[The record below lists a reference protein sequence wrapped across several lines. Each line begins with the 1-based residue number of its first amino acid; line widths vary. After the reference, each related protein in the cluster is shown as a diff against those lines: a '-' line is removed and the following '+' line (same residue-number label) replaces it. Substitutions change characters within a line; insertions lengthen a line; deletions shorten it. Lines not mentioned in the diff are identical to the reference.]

1 MADTKQAEKGQTK
14 ADQGKAAKK
23 RTIAD
28 ILAEKKPNTRTVD
41 IILDSDLANE
51 ILLKEQE
58 KEQLRSRKGR
68 SLADGIG
75 PIETE
80 LDALYE
86 KAADTAVTF
95 VFEDIGRKVFDALVL
110 EHPPTKAQKEQIA
123 ELGGG
128 ILEYNI
134 ETFPPALI
142 AAAASDPEMDLDDA
156 VEIFDT
162 WSSGDAEIL
171 FTVALLVC
179 KERTSIPLSKNGTD
193 PISDI
198 S

>member
-1 MADTKQAEKGQTK
+1 MADTEQAEKEQAK

-28 ILAEKKPNTRTVD
+28 ILAEKKPNTRTID

-51 ILLKEQE
+51 IQLKEQE
-58 KEQLRSRKGR
+58 KEQLQNRRGR

-75 PIETE
+75 PLDIE

-95 VFEDIGRKVFDALVL
+95 VFGDIGRKLFDTLVQ

-128 ILEYNI
+128 ILEYNL

-142 AAAASDPEMDLDDA
+142 AAAAIDPEMDLDDA
-156 VEIFDT
+156 TVIFNT

-193 PISDI
+193 PISD
-198 S
+198 SS